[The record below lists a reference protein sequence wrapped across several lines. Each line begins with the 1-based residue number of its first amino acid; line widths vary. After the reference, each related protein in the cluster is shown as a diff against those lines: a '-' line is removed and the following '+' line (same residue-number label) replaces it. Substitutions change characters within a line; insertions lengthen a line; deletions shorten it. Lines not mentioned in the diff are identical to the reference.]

1 MDSLSSVLIF
11 HKDNENRKLDNFR
24 QKKIEGLGEYFGA
37 YYIHNTFTQSTKS
50 LIKEHSNVRSCCKL
64 SCWHHNKDGFQC
76 QQPTL

>member
-50 LIKEHSNVRSCCKL
+50 IRMSDLVVSYHVGTIIRIGINASNR
-64 SCWHHNKDGFQC
+64 NYE
-76 QQPTL
+76 